1 MVTFISHIEV
11 FTQTHT
17 DLEGSQAPS
26 FNDTRNTEP
35 RNFPNL
41 PKAELSPVR
50 ETGGCRAGSPCQEGM
65 RYWWAAP
72 HSTSLAGA
80 SGNLLES
87 SLVVVDR
94 FDVTALVF
102 QKVGIV
108 VVHLGVVG

>member
-1 MVTFISHIEV
+1 
-11 FTQTHT
+11 
-17 DLEGSQAPS
+17 
-26 FNDTRNTEP
+26 
-35 RNFPNL
+35 
-41 PKAELSPVR
+41 
-50 ETGGCRAGSPCQEGM
+50 M

-72 HSTSLAGA
+72 HSTSLAAA